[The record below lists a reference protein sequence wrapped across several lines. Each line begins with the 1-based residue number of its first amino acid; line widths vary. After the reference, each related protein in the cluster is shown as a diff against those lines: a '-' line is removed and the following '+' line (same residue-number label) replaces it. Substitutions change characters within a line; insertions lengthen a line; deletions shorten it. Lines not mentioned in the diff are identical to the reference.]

1 MKGHFNGPFKYAL
14 KLDIS
19 RELIQFVKFD
29 PSRDEG
35 VGLLLR
41 LPCIDIS
48 EGFAP

>member
-1 MKGHFNGPFKYAL
+1 M
-14 KLDIS
+14 DIS
-19 RELIQFVKFD
+19 TEQIQFVKFD
-29 PSRDEG
+29 RNRDEG